1 MKTFNPFQTKWVHV
15 ILTITLV
22 SFDLPDGWFKAG
34 DQPQNYFMDIDIDM
48 KRLDSN
54 VITIKSVVP
63 EITGFGTIMKNTPV
77 NEYAGKRLRMTGYVK
92 TADVAN
98 WAGLWFRVDKKE
110 PYEALSFDN
119 MHDGKT
125 NRSITGTND
134 WKKYEIVLDV
144 PQAATDLAYG
154 VLLAG
159 TGQVWFDEI
168 KFEIVDKSVPTTGR
182 D

>member
-1 MKTFNPFQTKWVHV
+1 MKTQKSFQAKWLLV
-15 ILTITLV
+15 ILTMTLI
-22 SFDLPDGWFKAG
+22 SFDLPDNWFVAG
-34 DQPQNYFMDIDIDM
+34 TQPQNYFMDIDIDM
-48 KRLDSN
+48 KRLDTN
-54 VITIKSVVP
+54 VMTIKSIVP

-77 NEYAGKRLRMTGYVK
+77 NEYAGKRVRMTGYVK

-98 WAGLWFRVDKKE
+98 WAGLWLRVDKKE
-110 PYEALSFDN
+110 PYEVLSFDN

-125 NRSITGTND
+125 DRSITGTND

-144 PQAATDLAYG
+144 PQTAINLAYG

-168 KFEIVDKSVPTTGR
+168 SFETVDESVPTTGR
-182 D
+182 E